1 MTSPENAL
9 SLTTAPTSALPE
21 PSAEPLTP
29 DQTQDEPSYGFKGD
43 SMDEFY
49 ALRRELLF
57 TTLAFTAVAF
67 ASVLAYYGSSVALSY
82 LFGAAVGLYYL
93 RMLAK
98 SVEQLTSQ
106 KGLGKS
112 RIALVA
118 ILVILAARW
127 DQIQILPAFLG
138 FLTYKLALIYYTLR
152 ITLLR

>member
-1 MTSPENAL
+1 
-9 SLTTAPTSALPE
+9 
-21 PSAEPLTP
+21 
-29 DQTQDEPSYGFKGD
+29 
-43 SMDEFY
+43 MDEFY

>member
-9 SLTTAPTSALPE
+9 QTAPVEQMVPPPESSADLAE
-21 PSAEPLTP
+21 TAQPSGNA
-29 DQTQDEPSYGFKGD
+29 
-43 SMDEFY
+43 MDEFY
-49 ALRRELLF
+49 ALRRELLL
-57 TTLAFTAVAF
+57 TTLAFTTVVF
-67 ASVLAYYGSSVALSY
+67 AAVLAYYGLDVALSY

-98 SVEQLTSQ
+98 SVEKLTSD

-118 ILVILAARW
+118 LLVVLAARW
-127 DQIQILPAFLG
+127 DQIQIMPAFLG

>member
-1 MTSPENAL
+1 MTSSENAI
-9 SLTTAPTSALPE
+9 TIAPVEQGA
-21 PSAEPLTP
+21 PSEPLLETATDLP
-29 DQTQDEPSYGFKGD
+29 PSS

-49 ALRRELLF
+49 ALRQELLLA
-57 TTLAFTAVAF
+57 TLAFSGIVF
-67 ASVLAYYGSSVALSY
+67 FSVLAYYGVDIALSY

-98 SVEQLTSQ
+98 SVEKLTSS

-118 ILVILAARW
+118 LLVILAARW
-127 DQIQILPAFLG
+127 DQLQILPAFLG

>member
-9 SLTTAPTSALPE
+9 PLASATEASSDLQAEELESDALP
-21 PSAEPLTP
+21 A
-29 DQTQDEPSYGFKGD
+29 GN

-49 ALRRELLF
+49 AIKRELMF
-57 TTLAFTAVAF
+57 TTLIFTAVALV
-67 ASVLAYYGSSVALSY
+67 SVWAYYGTDIAVSY
-82 LFGAAVGLYYL
+82 LFGASVGLYYL

-98 SVEQLTSQ
+98 SVEKLTSK

-112 RIALVA
+112 RVALVA

-127 DQIQILPAFLG
+127 DQLQILPAFLG

-152 ITLLR
+152 VTLLQ